1 MELLDCRRLT
11 GPNLLWDRPS
21 VVMDIACEPDQVPGI
36 RARLEAEVLGLHQRL
51 GWRAPGFSARPRIG
65 GLSLAFEGPIDRL
78 YAGIALA
85 EAAWQRC
92 SGAADNVEDAMAGSI
107 GDALEDTLAAIR
119 ERAAEEANPA
129 LLALQAAAGEHHA
142 PFLWDDDL
150 VSVGF
155 GASAKTWPSRSLPPA
170 DAIDWTAAR
179 RIPIALVTG
188 TNGKTTSARMCARIL
203 RAAGHRVGLC
213 STEGIRINDQ
223 VLDEGDYA
231 GPGGARA
238 ILRHPEAGAAVLE
251 TARGGLLRRGL
262 AVEEADV
269 ALITNIA
276 ADHLGDFGS
285 RSLDELLEIKWIISR
300 AVRRGGTLVLNA
312 DDARLV
318 EQARDYA
325 GRIAW
330 FSLDPDRRD
339 IEFRPDDGW
348 LIRERDGRRE
358 RLCRID
364 EIPLTLGGAARHNVA
379 NALAAAA
386 VCSQLGVGAEAIAA
400 GLTGM
405 RQDDNPGRGNFYTV
419 NGARV
424 IVDFAHNPPAMAAIA
439 ALVAALPAERR
450 LLAFAQAGD
459 RTDELLREY
468 ARRGWA
474 LAPDRIIISELAKYA
489 RGRAPGEVYG
499 ILRDE
504 LIRCGCPPEAVL
516 HVDTEPEALE
526 HALAWARP
534 GDLLVML
541 VLADAAAVRARL
553 TAPDS
558 PTRPHLNESAEHTLG
573 ALEMSK
579 PATDAIL
586 VYGLDACDTCRKA
599 RNWLKRFDIG
609 HEFVDYRANP
619 VAPEI
624 LKDWAARLGGWDKLI
639 NRASTTWRQLPE
651 SRKSPATD
659 PEWTLLIK
667 EHPALVKRPVLVT
680 ADGVVSVGFGDNAW
694 KLRFGMKK

>member
-21 VVMDIACEPDQVPGI
+21 VVMDIACEPGEALEL
-36 RARLEAEVLGLHQRL
+36 RAQLEAEVLGLHQRL
-51 GWRAPGFSARPRIG
+51 GWGAPGFSARPRIG
-65 GLSLAFEGPIDRL
+65 GLSLAFDGPIDRL

-85 EAAWQRC
+85 EAAWERC
-92 SGAADNVEDAMAGSI
+92 SGAADSLEGSIEDAI
-107 GDALEDTLAAIR
+107 AAIR
-119 ERAAEEANPA
+119 ERAAGEANPS
-129 LLALQAAAGEHHA
+129 LLALQAAASEHRA
-142 PFLWDDDL
+142 PFLWDDDQL
-150 VSVGF
+150 SIGF
-155 GASAKTWPSRSLPPA
+155 GASARTWPSRSLPPA
-170 DAIDWTAAR
+170 DEVDWTAAR
-179 RIPIALVTG
+179 RIPIAMITG

-213 STEGIRINDQ
+213 STEGIWIDDQ
-223 VLDEGDYA
+223 RLDEGDYA

-238 ILRHPEAGAAVLE
+238 VLRHPAAGVAVLE

-262 AVEEADV
+262 AVEDADV

-300 AVRRGGTLVLNA
+300 AVRRAGTLVLNA

-339 IEFRPDDGW
+339 VEFRPDDGW
-348 LIRERDGRRE
+348 LVRDRDGHPE

-364 EIPLTLGGAARHNVA
+364 EIPLTLNGGARYNVA

-386 VCSQLGVGAEAIAA
+386 VCSRLGAGAEAIAA
-400 GLTGM
+400 GLTRM
-405 RQDDNPGRGNFYTV
+405 RREDNPGRGNIYTV
-419 NGARV
+419 EGVRV
-424 IVDFAHNPPAMAAIA
+424 IVDFAHNPHAMAAIA
-439 ALVAALPAERR
+439 ALVAALPAKRR

-468 ARRGWA
+468 ARNGWD

-489 RGRAPGEVYG
+489 RGRAPGEVCG

-526 HALAWARP
+526 RALAWARP

-553 TAPDS
+553 SELEPPAP
-558 PTRPHLNESAEHTLG
+558 A
-573 ALEMSK
+573 
-579 PATDAIL
+579 
-586 VYGLDACDTCRKA
+586 
-599 RNWLKRFDIG
+599 
-609 HEFVDYRANP
+609 
-619 VAPEI
+619 
-624 LKDWAARLGGWDKLI
+624 
-639 NRASTTWRQLPE
+639 
-651 SRKSPATD
+651 
-659 PEWTLLIK
+659 
-667 EHPALVKRPVLVT
+667 
-680 ADGVVSVGFGDNAW
+680 
-694 KLRFGMKK
+694 

>member
-21 VVMDIACEPDQVPGI
+21 VVMDIACEPGEALEI
-36 RARLEAEVLGLHQRL
+36 RARLAAEVLRLHQRL
-51 GWRAPGFSARPRIG
+51 AWRACDFSTRARIG
-65 GLSLAFEGPIDRL
+65 GLSLAFDGPIDRL

-92 SGAADNVEDAMAGSI
+92 AGAADSLEDSIEDAI
-107 GDALEDTLAAIR
+107 AAIR
-119 ERAAEEANPA
+119 ERAAEEGNPA
-129 LLALQAAAGEHHA
+129 LLVLQAAASEHQA
-142 PFLWDDDL
+142 PFLWDDDA
-150 VSVGF
+150 VSIGF
-155 GASAKTWPSRSLPPA
+155 GASARTWPSRSLPQV
-170 DAIDWTAAR
+170 DAVDWAAAG
-179 RIPIALVTG
+179 RIPIVLITG
-188 TNGKTTSARMCARIL
+188 TNGKTTSSRMCARIL

-213 STEGIRINDQ
+213 STEGIRIDDQ
-223 VLDEGDYA
+223 VLAEGDYA

-238 ILRHPEAGAAVLE
+238 ILRHPEASAAVLE

-262 AVEEADV
+262 ALEAADV

-312 DDARLV
+312 DDPRLV
-318 EQARDYA
+318 EHARNYA
-325 GRIAW
+325 ERIAW
-330 FSLDPDRRD
+330 FSLDPARRD

-364 EIPLTLGGAARHNVA
+364 EIPLTLNGAARHNVA

-400 GLTGM
+400 GLTRM

-419 NGARV
+419 KGARV
-424 IVDFAHNPPAMAAIA
+424 IVDFAHNPHAMAAIA
-439 ALVAALPAERR
+439 ALVAALPARRR
-450 LLAFAQAGD
+450 LLAFAQPGD

-468 ARRGWA
+468 ARSGWA
-474 LAPDRIIISELAKYA
+474 LAPDRIIVSELAKYA
-489 RGRAPGEVYG
+489 RGRQPGEVYD

-516 HVDTEPEALE
+516 HVDTESEALE
-526 HALAWARP
+526 RALAWARP

-553 TAPDS
+553 A
-558 PTRPHLNESAEHTLG
+558 
-573 ALEMSK
+573 
-579 PATDAIL
+579 
-586 VYGLDACDTCRKA
+586 
-599 RNWLKRFDIG
+599 
-609 HEFVDYRANP
+609 
-619 VAPEI
+619 
-624 LKDWAARLGGWDKLI
+624 
-639 NRASTTWRQLPE
+639 
-651 SRKSPATD
+651 D
-659 PEWTLLIK
+659 PE
-667 EHPALVKRPVLVT
+667 PDT
-680 ADGVVSVGFGDNAW
+680 AC
-694 KLRFGMKK
+694 

>member
-21 VVMDIACEPDQVPGI
+21 VVMDIACEPEQVPEL
-36 RARLEAEVLGLHQRL
+36 RVMLEAEILALHEHL
-51 GWRAPGFSARPRIG
+51 GWRPCDFGARPRIG
-65 GLSLAFEGPIDRL
+65 GLSLAFDGPIDRL
-78 YAGIALA
+78 YAGIVLA

-92 SGAADNVEDAMAGSI
+92 SGGADADADAREESI
-107 GDALEDTLAAIR
+107 KDAIAAIR
-119 ERAAEEANPA
+119 ARAAEEGNPA
-129 LLALQAAAGEHHA
+129 LLALQAAASEHRA
-142 PFLWDDDL
+142 PFLWDDDE
-150 VSVGF
+150 VSIGF
-155 GASAKTWPSRSLPPA
+155 GASARTWPSRSLPQRDEVAWA
-170 DAIDWTAAR
+170 DAC
-179 RIPIALVTG
+179 RIPIALITG

-213 STEGIRINDQ
+213 STEGIRIDDQ

-238 ILRHPEAGAAVLE
+238 ILRHPEASAAVLE

-262 AVEEADV
+262 AVDEADV

-318 EQARDYA
+318 DRSRGYA
-325 GRIAW
+325 ERIAW

-339 IEFRPDDGW
+339 VEFRPDDGW
-348 LIRERDGRRE
+348 LIRERDGRPE

-364 EIPLTLGGAARHNVA
+364 EIPLTLDGAARHNVA

-386 VCSQLGVGAEAIAA
+386 VCSHLGAGADAIAA

-405 RQDDNPGRGNFYTV
+405 RQEDNPGRGNFYTV
-419 NGARV
+419 SGVRV
-424 IVDFAHNPPAMAAIA
+424 IVDFAHNPHAVAAIA
-439 ALVAALPAERR
+439 ALVATLPAKRR
-450 LLAFAQAGD
+450 LLAFAQPGD

-468 ARRGWA
+468 ARSGWV
-474 LAPDRIIISELAKYA
+474 LAPDCIIISELAKHA

-516 HVDTEPEALE
+516 HVETEPEALE
-526 HALAWARP
+526 RALAWARP

-553 TAPDS
+553 
-558 PTRPHLNESAEHTLG
+558 L
-573 ALEMSK
+573 
-579 PATDAIL
+579 
-586 VYGLDACDTCRKA
+586 
-599 RNWLKRFDIG
+599 
-609 HEFVDYRANP
+609 
-619 VAPEI
+619 APE
-624 LKDWAARLGGWDKLI
+624 
-639 NRASTTWRQLPE
+639 Q
-651 SRKSPATD
+651 
-659 PEWTLLIK
+659 
-667 EHPALVKRPVLVT
+667 
-680 ADGVVSVGFGDNAW
+680 
-694 KLRFGMKK
+694 

>member
-21 VVMDIACEPDQVPGI
+21 VVMDIACQPGEALEL

-51 GWRAPGFSARPRIG
+51 GWRAPDFNARPRIG
-65 GLSLAFEGPIDRL
+65 GLSLAFDGPIDRL

-92 SGAADNVEDAMAGSI
+92 SGAGDATEGSIEDAI
-107 GDALEDTLAAIR
+107 AAIR

-129 LLALQAAAGEHHA
+129 LLTLQGAASEHQA
-142 PFLWDDDL
+142 PFLWDDDE

-155 GASAKTWPSRSLPPA
+155 GAGAITWPSRSLPAA
-170 DAIDWTAAR
+170 DEVDWTAAR
-179 RIPIALVTG
+179 RIPIAMITG

-213 STEGIRINDQ
+213 STEGIWIDDQ
-223 VLDEGDYA
+223 RLDEGDYA

-238 ILRHPEAGAAVLE
+238 VLRHPAAGVAVLE

-262 AVEEADV
+262 AVEDADV

-300 AVRRGGTLVLNA
+300 AVRRAGTLVLNA

-339 IEFRPDDGW
+339 VEFRPDDGW
-348 LIRERDGRRE
+348 LVRDRDGRPQ

-364 EIPLTLGGAARHNVA
+364 EIPLTLNGGARYNVA

-386 VCSQLGVGAEAIAA
+386 VCSRLGAGAEAIAA
-400 GLTGM
+400 GLTRM
-405 RQDDNPGRGNFYTV
+405 RREDNPGRGNIYTV
-419 NGARV
+419 EGVRV
-424 IVDFAHNPPAMAAIA
+424 IVDFAHNPHAMAAIA
-439 ALVAALPAERR
+439 ALVAALPAKRR

-468 ARRGWA
+468 ARNGWA

-489 RGRAPGEVYG
+489 RGRAPGEVCG

-504 LIRCGCPPEAVL
+504 LVRCGCPPEAVL
-516 HVDTEPEALE
+516 HVDTELEALD

-553 TAPDS
+553 SQLEPPAP
-558 PTRPHLNESAEHTLG
+558 A
-573 ALEMSK
+573 
-579 PATDAIL
+579 
-586 VYGLDACDTCRKA
+586 
-599 RNWLKRFDIG
+599 
-609 HEFVDYRANP
+609 
-619 VAPEI
+619 
-624 LKDWAARLGGWDKLI
+624 
-639 NRASTTWRQLPE
+639 
-651 SRKSPATD
+651 
-659 PEWTLLIK
+659 
-667 EHPALVKRPVLVT
+667 
-680 ADGVVSVGFGDNAW
+680 
-694 KLRFGMKK
+694 